1 MASRRQYTAEFKREA
16 VRLAHERGNKSAVAR
31 ELNIHVS
38 LLRRWTQELEGRGE
52 KAFPGQGT
60 PGTRSWL
67 TFAANSNAPR
77 RRTPFGER
85 YRLAKRLWVSSRAA
99 LAEIPFHRSAPR
111 AVLRQ
116 RYVPR
121 LEGLH
126 KRIL

>member
-60 PGTRSWL
+60 PRDEEL
-67 TFAANSNAPR
+67 AHLRRELKRAQEENAIRRAISPR
-77 RRTPFGER
+77 
-85 YRLAKRLWVSSRAA
+85 
-99 LAEIPFHRSAPR
+99 
-111 AVLRQ
+111 
-116 RYVPR
+116 
-121 LEGLH
+121 
-126 KRIL
+126 